1 MQITAASSTVRQPAL
16 QSPNRAGAQQAAA
29 LERLQGAAAIKS
41 TSSRAAA
48 AAALVRSG
56 SGETASSSPYRE
68 PGLQQRLGELQQG
81 LAYAEQL
88 GSALQGLK
96 SSISQALVRGQE
108 GVDAGLQAR
117 REQVQ
122 GLWQQRSAAS
132 AGQLDSQLQ
141 GVADGEAARQR
152 FRIRG
157 LDVNALSQGGTETLR
172 LALPGQQRAIAVP
185 LDGSGLQ
192 RQLQSLQRALAP
204 TDMQLEAQDGEL
216 AFSVPESQW
225 PALRDGLSLR
235 GDGKRFPSGQMVR
248 AVLEPQAQALNPA
261 AWQLDQSEGQRQALS
276 QLLKAQERLRSTQAG
291 MAAELAQTGAAAGA
305 MDSEAAGT
313 QAAARVQAFAEGF
326 AAQADVSALDYEQ
339 LSQLVPALVGLRR
352 SQVQQLLGPQ
362 LS

>member
-16 QSPNRAGAQQAAA
+16 QSTTRAGAQQAAA
-29 LERLQGAAAIKS
+29 LERLQGAAAALKS
-41 TSSRAAA
+41 TATRTTAASS
-48 AAALVRSG
+48 VRSG
-56 SGETASSSPYRE
+56 SAEAALSSPYRE

-81 LAYAEQL
+81 LAYTEQL

-96 SSISQALVRGQE
+96 TSISQALVRGQE
-108 GVDAGLQAR
+108 GADAALQAR
-117 REQVQ
+117 RDQVQ
-122 GLWQQRSAAS
+122 SLWQQRSAAS
-132 AGQLDSQLQ
+132 AGQLDGQLQ
-141 GVADGEAARQR
+141 GVAEGESARQN

-157 LDVNALSQGGTETLR
+157 LDVNALSQGGSETLR
-172 LALPGQQRAIAVP
+172 LALPGQQRAITVP

-204 TDMQLEAQDGEL
+204 TDLQLEAQDGEL

-248 AVLEPQAQALNPA
+248 AVLEPQAQALNPT
-261 AWQLDQSEGQRQALS
+261 AWQLDQPEGQRQALS
-276 QLLKAQERLRSTQAG
+276 QLLKAQERLRSSQAG
-291 MAAELAQTGAAAGA
+291 MAAELAQTGSLTSSATG
-305 MDSEAAGT
+305 SE
-313 QAAARVQAFAEGF
+313 AAARVQAFADGF